1 MCCQPKFI
9 MKFFMFNFQQ
19 SIFFLSMNLNFHL
32 IYLQILSGVRL
43 YSTKLNDVVIV
54 AATRTPIGSFQSS
67 LSALSAT
74 QLGGIA
80 IESVVKQ
87 AGINSSDV
95 DEVLMGNVCSAG
107 LGQAPARQAAI
118 FGGLPTKTVCT
129 TINKVCSSGMKSVT
143 LAAQGLA
150 LGIQVNFLFYIL
162 KKLNLITSTYLSRF
176 FFPSKKI

>member
-1 MCCQPKFI
+1 M
-9 MKFFMFNFQQ
+9 
-19 SIFFLSMNLNFHL
+19 
-32 IYLQILSGVRL
+32 YLQLLACVRAF
-43 YSTKLNDVVIV
+43 STKLNEVVIV

-67 LSALSAT
+67 LAPLSAT

-87 AGINSSDV
+87 AGIAAADV

-150 LGIQVNFLFYIL
+150 LGIQVSIVP
-162 KKLNLITSTYLSRF
+162 LIF
-176 FFPSKKI
+176 FIIHYRYGAK